1 MTRDA
6 QSVATALQNSTQRLL
21 ERAASVQDRGL
32 ALRFLERAEE
42 DVRHWLQAADATI
55 EIEASRRR

>member
-1 MTRDA
+1 MTRRPDD
-6 QSVATALQNSTQRLL
+6 VAAALQK
-21 ERAASVQDRGL
+21 AASRLVERTQSIGDRTR